1 MKVRV
6 LHLADGHLKPLLD
19 VSEVSRIKSGI
30 TKWYLLGW
38 DRASK
43 VPIRVAS
50 DVCML
55 YSMHFTFQLT
65 GHFTFLEG
73 WHRGRSRVPCPP
85 RRLDIL
91 EPSGAQLMD
100 RAACRKSQHGG
111 LDLRAAF
118 P

>member
-1 MKVRV
+1 M
-6 LHLADGHLKPLLD
+6 
-19 VSEVSRIKSGI
+19 I

-38 DRASK
+38 SSASK

-73 WHRGRSRVPCPP
+73 WHRGRSRVPRPP
-85 RRLDIL
+85 RRFDIL

-100 RAACRKSQHGG
+100 RAAWTELQVG
-111 LDLRAAF
+111 D
-118 P
+118 